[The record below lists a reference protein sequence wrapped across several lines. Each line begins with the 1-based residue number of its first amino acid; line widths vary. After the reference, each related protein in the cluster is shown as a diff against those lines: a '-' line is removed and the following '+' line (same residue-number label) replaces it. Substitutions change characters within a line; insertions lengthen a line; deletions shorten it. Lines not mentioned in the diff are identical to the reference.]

1 MLVFQQ
7 FYIGKNEMKGTI
19 LFYLFQDPV
28 AFLLL
33 LYSGLFFIFRILENP
48 TGSKVG
54 KQDPCSQI
62 GSPVGNQVCI
72 VSRLLRGLLLLKLPH
87 PELRQQMLTA
97 YL

>member
-1 MLVFQQ
+1 MISAVSR
-7 FYIGKNEMKGTI
+7 IK
-19 LFYLFQDPV
+19 V
-28 AFLLL
+28 
-33 LYSGLFFIFRILENP
+33 LYRGLFCMAVGNVAQPLILENP